1 MGGCIGYE
9 APEKGIQ
16 IIECEKSQA
25 DRIICAH
32 HYSHKVTQ
40 NSFVSLLVLYNGKV
54 NGALLFVFGL
64 DLVGCCYDAFH
75 IL

>member
-1 MGGCIGYE
+1 MARKRIHKQPICDLMGGCIGYE

-25 DRIICAH
+25 DKIICAH

-40 NSFVSLLVLYNGKV
+40 NSFVSLLVIYNGKV
-54 NGALLFVFGL
+54 NGAL
-64 DLVGCCYDAFH
+64 CE
-75 IL
+75 